1 MLHFIWGVSTTIIM
15 FSFIYGIPSLYS
27 ILRDLKR
34 VVWININSSRNSGNL
49 YDLPMIL
56 IILPFYKEDRN
67 SIEETFTSIVRQKY
81 PHEKIYVLLVL
92 ERDDEQTYRHVLEL
106 SSILSSA
113 GIDFKL
119 VSNSS
124 ERRGKAYAINRA
136 IELFKEM
143 ADIIV
148 VFDAGDRIVDDM
160 YLYKVSYLI
169 SNHGYSVV
177 GTKVYRV
184 SSNIIGRL
192 SYIDTLLWY
201 NVGLPGLVKITKI
214 PLVSGEGLAFSK
226 KFLEEI
232 GGLPEVLAEDAYLT
246 ILAVS
251 INKPIAL
258 LDSVIFE
265 GAPSTITSYVKQRM
279 RWYRGTLQ
287 CFKDVITKHRHR
299 VRRRMLI
306 TLAIAYLQPI
316 ALIAPFVSTVI
327 IIMSV
332 FINVPYIT
340 LLVAKIE
347 LVTIVLAPLY
357 VLVNMRYFD
366 PVAFLEPFNWMLQ
379 GIVALIALMPIRIP
393 WFRTSSRAGINISGM
408 YVKVRRNTVVDRD
421 SQI

>member
-148 VFDAGDRIVDDM
+148 VFD
-160 YLYKVSYLI
+160 
-169 SNHGYSVV
+169 
-177 GTKVYRV
+177 
-184 SSNIIGRL
+184 
-192 SYIDTLLWY
+192 
-201 NVGLPGLVKITKI
+201 
-214 PLVSGEGLAFSK
+214 
-226 KFLEEI
+226 
-232 GGLPEVLAEDAYLT
+232 
-246 ILAVS
+246 
-251 INKPIAL
+251 
-258 LDSVIFE
+258 
-265 GAPSTITSYVKQRM
+265 
-279 RWYRGTLQ
+279 
-287 CFKDVITKHRHR
+287 
-299 VRRRMLI
+299 
-306 TLAIAYLQPI
+306 
-316 ALIAPFVSTVI
+316 
-327 IIMSV
+327 
-332 FINVPYIT
+332 
-340 LLVAKIE
+340 
-347 LVTIVLAPLY
+347 
-357 VLVNMRYFD
+357 
-366 PVAFLEPFNWMLQ
+366 
-379 GIVALIALMPIRIP
+379 
-393 WFRTSSRAGINISGM
+393 
-408 YVKVRRNTVVDRD
+408 
-421 SQI
+421 